1 MEKDFDKE
9 ELKIKVLKCLNRSL
23 QPNVMTISK
32 PKDLSTMTTASLF
45 EKLWKNEIE
54 MNGLNEQE
62 SSEKKIKNI
71 ALNSSTKKI
80 YKSDEDVAEF
90 SENENLNLLVKK
102 FGK

>member
-1 MEKDFDKE
+1 
-9 ELKIKVLKCLNRSL
+9 
-23 QPNVMTISK
+23 
-32 PKDLSTMTTASLF
+32 MTTASLF